1 VKNWNTDDTGLT
13 DDASTG
19 SAQIFFCPACRQA
32 GLQKNLDRF
41 GDPPSCEAG
50 KSCVYPISKADY
62 WGSKLFKQ

>member
-1 VKNWNTDDTGLT
+1 VKNLHTDNTGLT

-32 GLQKNLDRF
+32 GLQKNLDRS

-50 KSCVYPISKADY
+50 KSCVYPILKADY
-62 WGSKLFKQ
+62 WVSKQLKQ